1 VCVRHHPGGRL
12 DHEKRRGLEA
22 GNILNNNDRL
32 PGGQMAAGREPAE
45 VVTMSNGTQTI
56 GRIIAGLLA
65 AIALPLTTA
74 TPAAAKSPREQQ

>member
-1 VCVRHHPGGRL
+1 
-12 DHEKRRGLEA
+12 
-22 GNILNNNDRL
+22 
-32 PGGQMAAGREPAE
+32 MAAGREPAE